1 MAFTL
6 AFVHTSHVLIPM
18 FTQLAKEH
26 LSGIAVFHMADESLI
41 KNTIAAGG
49 LTKSTIRRLIG
60 MIGSAHEGGADAVM
74 VTCSSVGPAIPVARS
89 QFDFPILRI
98 DESMAEAAVKS
109 GPRIGVAA
117 TLRTTLD
124 PTIALIQETADL
136 ARRSIDIVPSLAEG
150 AFEAVLAG
158 DTARHDSLLTASLE
172 RLMKEVDVVV
182 LAQASMARVIP
193 QMRING
199 GPPIL
204 SSPELA
210 VKRARDLFSP
220 SPVSALQ

>member
-1 MAFTL
+1 
-6 AFVHTSHVLIPM
+6 
-18 FTQLAKEH
+18 
-26 LSGIAVFHMADESLI
+26 MADESLI
-41 KNTIAAGG
+41 KNTIAAQG
-49 LTKSTIRRLIG
+49 LTKSTIRRLIQ

-74 VTCSSVGPAIPVARS
+74 VTCSSVGPAIAVARN

-98 DESMAEAAVKS
+98 DESMAEAAVNA

-124 PTIALIQETADL
+124 PTIALIQQTAD
-136 ARRSIDIVPSLAEG
+136 AAGRAIEIVPSLAEG

-158 DTARHDSLLTASLE
+158 DMARHDSLLMASLE
-172 RLMKEVDVVV
+172 RLMQQVDVVV
-182 LAQASMARVIP
+182 LAQASMARVMP
-193 QMRING
+193 QMHING

-210 VKRARDLFSP
+210 VKRARDLFIP
-220 SPVSALQ
+220 SAVSALR

>member
-1 MAFTL
+1 
-6 AFVHTSHVLIPM
+6 
-18 FTQLAKEH
+18 
-26 LSGIAVFHMADESLI
+26 
-41 KNTIAAGG
+41 
-49 LTKSTIRRLIG
+49 
-60 MIGSAHEGGADAVM
+60 
-74 VTCSSVGPAIPVARS
+74 ARS
-89 QFDFPILRI
+89 QFDFPVLRI
-98 DESMAEAAVKS
+98 DESMAEAAVQS

-136 ARRSIDIVPSLAEG
+136 ASRSIHIVPSLAEG

-172 RLMKEVDVVV
+172 RLMKDVDVVV

-193 QMRING
+193 QMQRNG

-210 VKRARDLFSP
+210 VKRARDLFIP
-220 SPVSALQ
+220 APV